1 MHKKLLTL
9 SGLALGLL
17 LILSVPSAFA
27 AAPQVPFNIKT
38 VDLQLVLRDLWVG
51 HAFWV
56 RNVVLYT
63 RFGNA
68 QAAKAAEEQVV
79 KNARSIADAVIPYYG
94 SEAADKLYGLLA
106 GHYGAVKEY
115 MNATFKRQA
124 GAQKNALAAL
134 NSNAVEIADFLSSA
148 NPNWPKDT
156 LVSLLSSHVEDHVNQ
171 INDIAKRNLTDEAQ
185 VWQSMLQNVYTIA
198 DALAQGIV
206 KQFPAK
212 F

>member
-1 MHKKLLTL
+1 MHKRLLTV

-17 LILSVPSAFA
+17 LILSVPSSFA
-27 AAPQVPFNIKT
+27 AGPQLPFNTKT

-51 HAFWV
+51 HIFWV
-56 RNVVLYT
+56 RNVVLST
-63 RFGNA
+63 RLGNM

-94 SEAADKLYGLLA
+94 NEAADRLYGLLA

-124 GAQKNALAAL
+124 AAQKNALAAL
-134 NSNAVEIADFLSSA
+134 NSNAMEIADFLSSA
-148 NPNWPKDT
+148 NPNWPKDA
-156 LVSLLSSHVEDHVNQ
+156 LVSLLSSHGEHHVMQ
-171 INDIAKRNLTDEAQ
+171 INDIAKKDFTAEAQ
-185 VWQSMLQNVYTIA
+185 LWPSMLKNIYNIA